1 MWRRIGPSPRPSSPS
16 PSRRTRKGYGHER
29 HSNLFTVPQ
38 VLFVAP
44 ERLFTE
50 AFLAVAVAV
59 PFTFACIDEAC
70 AGGRARAPVRVREC
84 VCVCV
89 CMRVCVCVSFPIG
102 RCASPASG
110 RTI

>member
-1 MWRRIGPSPRPSSPS
+1 MWRRGGPSPRPSSPS
-16 PSRRTRKGYGHER
+16 PSRGVRKGYGHEGQ
-29 HSNLFTVPQ
+29 SNLFTVPQ

-70 AGGRARAPVRVREC
+70 AGGRASVRECERVSEC

-89 CMRVCVCVSFPIG
+89 
-102 RCASPASG
+102 
-110 RTI
+110 